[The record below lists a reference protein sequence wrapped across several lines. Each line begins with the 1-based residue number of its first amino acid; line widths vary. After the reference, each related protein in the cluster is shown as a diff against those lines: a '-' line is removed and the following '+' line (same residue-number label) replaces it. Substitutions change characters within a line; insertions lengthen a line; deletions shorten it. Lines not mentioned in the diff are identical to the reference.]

1 MREEVKLQG
10 VLNGQEAGGMVH
22 TAYSTARIAASVC
35 CRSGNKA
42 RSAKQRSQTSKG
54 KGSRG

>member
-42 RSAKQRSQTSKG
+42 RSAK
-54 KGSRG
+54 